1 MNPFFEGKI
10 RKRKRY
16 TSENSP
22 RLGGLNIRF

>member
-10 RKRKRY
+10 RKRKCY
-16 TSENSP
+16 TSANSP